1 MSKNSDEKSCFEHS
15 KKTFLNFNKKSKK
28 KLDFLSNKFIFA

>member
-1 MSKNSDEKSCFEHS
+1 LPEILIRIM
-15 KKTFLNFNKKSKK
+15 TFLNILKKSKK

>member
-15 KKTFLNFNKKSKK
+15 KKKFLNFNKKSKK